1 MARTTFLTLS
11 MVVGGWWMVA
21 DSTIHNPLSTI
32 QVHAQQ
38 GRGGRGGQAGDP
50 SDGGLGPRGDFTNR
64 DTTPPPGVTPLPV
77 DLFTSKNFYLDR
89 QYWLDKRYARCNTPR
104 ALTDMVR
111 DQRFGAWGNCNLDRP
126 IDRIVSP
133 YPYKT
138 AEEHYNALLA
148 EAKKAGGPTTHTR
161 QTLPDWDGWYRR
173 LAREEQWVWG
183 RNLQTATML
192 SLLTPE
198 YRKRMVQQNYHE
210 VVNNS
215 PQWNA
220 SFCYPEGFMR
230 WWAEASLGG
239 EIEVMMTP
247 HQVQFLSG
255 IADNFLRRVL
265 VNRKHVQKVPQWYG
279 ETVGFWNGKT
289 LVAWTANVQGWTLTH
304 SMFEFSSR
312 MQTIETFTPSADGK
326 VITVDTTFYD
336 PEAFTRPLHTVTPW
350 ERTRGLEDPE
360 RRFTFVEC
368 RVQSTILNGPDGKPT
383 QLTPLDPGYIDY
395 FGRPWAQNWEE
406 HFEKGWTKPEDK

>member
-1 MARTTFLTLS
+1 MSAARTTGGAVALAALVIALTS
-11 MVVGGWWMVA
+11 NGDVA
-21 DSTIHNPLSTI
+21 S
-32 QVHAQQ
+32 AQQARGLGPPGDAQ
-38 GRGGRGGQAGDP
+38 GRGA
-50 SDGGLGPRGDFTNR
+50 
-64 DTTPPPGVTPLPV
+64 TPPAGVTPLPV
-77 DLFTSKNFYLDR
+77 DLFTSKNFYLDQ

-111 DQRFGAWGNCNLDRP
+111 DQRFGAWGDCNLDR
-126 IDRIVSP
+126 DVSRIVSP

-148 EAKKAGGPTTHTR
+148 AARTAGGPTRHTR
-161 QTLPDWDGWYRR
+161 QTLPNWDGWYRR
-173 LAREEQWVWG
+173 LGREEQWIWG

-215 PQWNA
+215 PQWMA

-239 EIEVMMTP
+239 DIEVMMTP
-247 HQVQFLSG
+247 DQVQLLSG

-265 VNRKHVQKVPQWYG
+265 IGRQHVQKVPQWFG
-279 ETVGFWNGKT
+279 ETVGFWNGHT
-289 LVAWTANVQGWTLTH
+289 LVAWTAKVQGWTISH

-312 MQTIETFTPSADGK
+312 MEVIETFTPSADGK
-326 VITVDTTFYD
+326 TITVDATFYD
-336 PEAFTRPLHTVTPW
+336 PEAFLRPLHTATPW
-350 ERTRGLEDPE
+350 ELRTRLDDAQQ
-360 RRFTFVEC
+360 RFTFVEC
-368 RVQSTILNGPDGKPT
+368 RVGGTITNGADGRPT
-383 QLTPLDPGYIDY
+383 QLLPGDPGYIDY

-406 HFEKGWTKPEDK
+406 HFEKGWRKPDEK